1 MHKFTPAE
9 VADESFDLSQLKIP
23 SDEFDKIRIYFD
35 ALREK
40 IRKRKTAA
48 NAATGRSHY
57 YNEPNDSEI
66 MDEQT
71 ILTNQH
77 YMSMAFNRNDL
88 LSVSTYLTGNSRW
101 IGWAL
106 SSRINS
112 WIGMNPILSKKILF
126 HSGSEETFKHNVIN
140 NHFIATEDLISF
152 ISTGKA
158 LELPEFIQMRLL
170 ELCNP
175 EDAVKFIES
184 DFDKVKLASY
194 KKLGPLN
201 YMEKMISDPHAVIRR
216 YAISI
221 LSPGDKR
228 LALFI
233 NDRSHDI
240 FCQALTKISAEHIPM
255 MLGSN
260 HLKKKRAKGILNQ
273 RLGGGAS

>member
-9 VADESFDLSQLKIP
+9 VADDSFNVSQLKIP
-23 SDEFDKIRIYFD
+23 PEELTRLSAYFYNLRDKIRQQ
-35 ALREK
+35 
-40 IRKRKTAA
+40 KTAA
-48 NAATGRSHY
+48 NAANNRSHY
-57 YNEPNDSEI
+57 YNEPSDSEV
-66 MDEQT
+66 MDGQT
-71 ILTNQH
+71 VLTTQH
-77 YMSMAFNRNDL
+77 YLSMVFNRDDL
-88 LSVSTYLTGNSRW
+88 LSVSSYITGNSRW
-101 IGWAL
+101 LGWGL
-106 SSRINS
+106 TSRVNG
-112 WIGMNPILSKKILF
+112 WIGMNSILSKKILF
-126 HSGSEETFKHNVIN
+126 HSGSDETFKHNVIN

-152 ISTGKA
+152 ISSGKA

-175 EDAVKFIES
+175 EDAAKFIES

-260 HLKKKRAKGILNQ
+260 HLKKKRAKQILNQ